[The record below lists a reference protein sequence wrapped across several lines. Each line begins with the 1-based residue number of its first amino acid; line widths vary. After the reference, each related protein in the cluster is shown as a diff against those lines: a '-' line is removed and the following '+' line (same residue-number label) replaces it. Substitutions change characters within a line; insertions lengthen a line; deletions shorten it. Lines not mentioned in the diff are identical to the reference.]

1 ELAQQLDLPSVL
13 HRPSCISS
21 TRRWAWRHAP
31 LFLFVA
37 NRSLSCDGAP
47 TRPIQA
53 KKDFQTNAE
62 PTGKER
68 RTNGR
73 AVECSRSDPTAT
85 RQFARHRVGATERN
99 TMKHSIFTVAALTL
113 LTTLTPLAAQA
124 QQPASELAPV
134 PVKGTHTSEPGG
146 GSFLIPF
153 DPPIL
158 ASW

>member
-1 ELAQQLDLPSVL
+1 MPGMKGQIGQQRRQLLALQGAVDGVPPAQPELAQQLDLPSVL

-21 TRRWAWRHAP
+21 TRRWARRHAP

-37 NRSLSCDGAP
+37 NRSLSCDGVP

-73 AVECSRSDPTAT
+73 A
-85 RQFARHRVGATERN
+85 
-99 TMKHSIFTVAALTL
+99 
-113 LTTLTPLAAQA
+113 
-124 QQPASELAPV
+124 
-134 PVKGTHTSEPGG
+134 
-146 GSFLIPF
+146 
-153 DPPIL
+153 
-158 ASW
+158 